1 MRGEQPFDEIKESV
15 KRVAGALRGAN
26 VPFILGGGLAAW
38 AYGGPGTGHD
48 LDVLVKPNDAD
59 RALQALADAGMRPER
74 PPEGWLY
81 KAWDGDVLVDVIFRP
96 VGEPV
101 DDAMF
106 ERAEDLEV
114 NAVPM
119 KVMSLE
125 DLMVT
130 KLLALDEHELDYERS
145 LEFARSLRERI
156 DWHDVRNRTRESP
169 YAKAF
174 FTMVEELGVVPKR
187 YV

>member
-1 MRGEQPFDEIKESV
+1 MLVDIIFRAV
-15 KRVAGALRGAN
+15 
-26 VPFILGGGLAAW
+26 
-38 AYGGPGTGHD
+38 GHD
-48 LDVLVKPNDAD
+48 
-59 RALQALADAGMRPER
+59 
-74 PPEGWLY
+74 
-81 KAWDGDVLVDVIFRP
+81 
-96 VGEPV
+96 V
-101 DDAMF
+101 DDGLF

-125 DLMVT
+125 DIMVT

-156 DWHDVRNRTRESP
+156 DWLTVRRRTRDSP

-174 FTMVEELGVVPKR
+174 FTMVEELGVVPR
-187 YV
+187 RHI